1 MKKIKLKNL
10 AAGINENQAVIE
22 CDRIFSM
29 YWQNI
34 VLISALI
41 IVILFV
47 GKFIIENKILDGDSI
62 FASTIST
69 GDADAASNDDLSD
82 ENAEGETVT
91 KRAYLTFD
99 DGPSEN
105 TDAILDILAEN
116 NVKATFFV
124 IGKGEEYYDTYRR
137 IVDEGHTLGLHSYSH
152 VYSEIYASEE
162 DFINDIENLRNLLY
176 DVTGVNSKY
185 YRFPGGSTNTV
196 TSVPIESLIE
206 YLDEAGITYFD
217 WNALS
222 GDAVTEGLSPE
233 QLVQNI
239 LKDALKYDDTVILMH
254 DLDSC
259 DETVE
264 SLQLLIDRLTEEGYE
279 ILPID
284 ENAPLIRF
292 K

>member
-1 MKKIKLKNL
+1 MKKIKFKNL

-69 GDADAASNDDLSD
+69 GDTDAAGNDDLSN
-82 ENAEGETVT
+82 ENAEGEAAT

-206 YLDEAGITYFD
+206 YLDEVEITYFD

-233 QLVQNI
+233 QLVKNI

-259 DETVE
+259 DETLE

-284 ENAPLIRF
+284 ENTPLIRF